1 MAWAFSRDGDEVVA
15 QLDLQERSLV
25 RSLAEQVREL
35 VAPDG
40 PPPDEASLDPFEAIV
55 AGIGP
60 LATDDPTS
68 PSVPDELPER
78 GFGHDEDRDP
88 ALDRLF
94 PTGHRADV
102 QEAAEF
108 RRLTE
113 ASLRQRKAEQLT
125 VLIDA
130 IDPEAEEDE
139 VRLAASAAPKV
150 LTALTDIRLV
160 MGERLG
166 LRTDADADRLDD
178 LVAELDEDD
187 PAVVALMVYD
197 FLTWLQETLAQ
208 ALMAGD

>member
-1 MAWAFSRDGDEVVA
+1 MAWAFARDGEEVVA
-15 QLDLQERSLV
+15 RLDSQERALV

-35 VAPDG
+35 VAPAGASTDQ
-40 PPPDEASLDPFEAIV
+40 ASLDPFEAIV

-60 LATDDPTS
+60 LTTDDPTS
-68 PSVPDELPER
+68 PTVPDELPER

-94 PTGHRADV
+94 PTGHRTDE
-102 QEAAEF
+102 QEATEF

-113 ASLRQRKAEQLT
+113 ASLRQRKGDQLAA
-125 VLIDA
+125 LIA
-130 IDPEAEEDE
+130 AVDPEADDDE
-139 VRLAASAAPKV
+139 VRLAATTAPQV

-166 LRTDADADRLDD
+166 LRTDADAERLDE
-178 LVAELDEDD
+178 LVDELDEDD
-187 PAVVALMVYD
+187 PAVVALMIYD

-208 ALMAGD
+208 ALMGGE